1 MEQNTHLWCDW
12 EDAPVPIPNTLQCLL
27 CWWFYYLT
35 RFLTFFFFLNM
46 PNWYTLSISSAFL
59 EWVANY
65 REGLVKRRTRVVHRT
80 GFSSICCLHYWS
92 SFPVSNS
99 QIIGLGPFVNGLSLC
114 GPSLFEQPMV
124 PESSCILCSEQQS
137 LVVPDASDWNKHLH
151 VTFKKKSNFKNEFGF
166 PYSLIFQPFLYCCKC
181 LEN

>member
-65 REGLVKRRTRVVHRT
+65 RAGLVKRRTRVVHRT
-80 GFSSICCLHYWS
+80 GFSIICCLHYWS

-151 VTFKKKSNFKNEFGF
+151 VTFKKKSNFKIVLRGVQSESSL
-166 PYSLIFQPFLYCCKC
+166 YSI
-181 LEN
+181 NWTR